1 MKKIIKIISML
12 LIGLLLIFTINAFAD
27 TGGSGNI
34 DGGAA
39 SVSA

>member
-1 MKKIIKIISML
+1 MKKVIRITFILLLTLSML
-12 LIGLLLIFTINAFAD
+12 FPINAFAD

-39 SVSA
+39 SVRA